1 MNTENFTLNV
11 SLTIPAEPCT
21 MEGRPR
27 DYHAM
32 NELRGIFWAAYC
44 ARANYREGSGSEIAL
59 AAHRSFAQIPVSSP
73 ENLTYRPLKP
83 DETIQIGDLYLSDP
97 RYLDGRGPQ
106 FVVNYDSPSLGETV
120 ASTLLM
126 GKFYRRT
133 LH

>member
-59 AAHRSFAQIPVSSP
+59 AYIRDKAESHSVTR
-73 ENLTYRPLKP
+73 LHLKEVAKAGILKSGGP
-83 DETIQIGDLYLSDP
+83 ITLKEAVRDVLVAETKVP
-97 RYLDGRGPQ
+97 
-106 FVVNYDSPSLGETV
+106 NT
-120 ASTLLM
+120 
-126 GKFYRRT
+126 
-133 LH
+133 